1 VYGLRGGGS
10 NAAGTIIISDNEDV
24 NIIAVEAA
32 GLVDS
37 GEKRNIS
44 AKVGLFTE
52 AKLC

>member
-1 VYGLRGGGS
+1 VEAEAMPQVPLS
-10 NAAGTIIISDNEDV
+10 FSDNEDV